1 MKDIP
6 YLFAL
11 AALIAACLGSIAV
24 WAPRRLLV
32 KASAL
37 GAFALFMPVGFAG
50 WSDLLSRPKPVAL
63 EWWLSK
69 ADEATVLAGTFHEG
83 AGIYVWLQLDGSP
96 EPRAYQLPWS
106 KTEAQQLQKALR
118 DAEASGSGV
127 RMRMPFEPSLD
138 PREPRFYALPQPAMP
153 PKDASPQGP
162 GPRRFVQPDQQA

>member
-1 MKDIP
+1 MKDMP

-11 AALIAACLGSIAV
+11 AVLIAACLGSIAV

-32 KASAL
+32 KAGAL

-50 WSDLLSRPKPVAL
+50 WSDLLSRPKPVAF

-69 ADEATVLAGTFHEG
+69 ADEATVLAGTFREG
-83 AGIYVWLQLDGSP
+83 AGIYVWLQLEGAA
-96 EPRAYQLPWS
+96 EPRAYQLPWN

-118 DAEASGSGV
+118 EAEAGGSGV

-138 PREPRFYALPQPAMP
+138 PREPRFYATPQPAMP
-153 PKDASPQGP
+153 PKDAESAPPAQ
-162 GPRRFVQPDQQA
+162 RFVQPEQRA